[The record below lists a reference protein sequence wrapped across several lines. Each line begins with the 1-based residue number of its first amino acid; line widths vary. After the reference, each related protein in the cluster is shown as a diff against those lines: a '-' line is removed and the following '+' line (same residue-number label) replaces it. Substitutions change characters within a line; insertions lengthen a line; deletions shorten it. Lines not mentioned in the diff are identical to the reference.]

1 MAVALPPDWEV
12 RLNKLSIKSPFFNRV
27 LGLVFMP
34 FIARSGLKVNYDPAD
49 FYAYLPKKRFNS
61 NWYGTQSGAA
71 ILGNSELAA
80 GAYLFM
86 LTQGEYR
93 MVCTQLDYR
102 FLLPSTDPVIFRV
115 KLDQA
120 ELEEK
125 LAAGGK
131 FMMDLTIKLYRATS
145 RTSTG
150 KRIGSGKIRFKV
162 WPVGE

>member
-1 MAVALPPDWEV
+1 MAVALPPDWEI
-12 RLNKLSIKSPFFNRV
+12 RLNKLSIRSPFFNRV

-34 FIARSGLKVNYDPAD
+34 FIARSGLKVNYDPAN

-93 MVCTQLDYR
+93 MVCTHLDYH
-102 FLLPSTDPVIFRV
+102 FLLPSTDPVTFKV
-115 KLDQA
+115 KLDQDD
-120 ELEEK
+120 LEEK

-145 RTSTG
+145 RTTVG
-150 KRIGSGKIRFKV
+150 KRIGSGKISFKV
-162 WPVGE
+162 WPVGG

>member
-1 MAVALPPDWEV
+1 MPLALPPAWEI
-12 RLNKLSIKSPFFNRV
+12 RLNKLTMKSAVANRV
-27 LGLVFMP
+27 LALIFMP

-49 FYAYLPKKRFNS
+49 FYAYLPKQRFNI
-61 NWYGTQSGAA
+61 NWYGTVSGAS

-86 LTQGEYR
+86 QTQGEYR
-93 MVCTQLDYR
+93 MVCTHLDYH
-102 FLLPSTDPVIFRV
+102 FLLPSTDAVIFKV
-115 KLDQA
+115 DLDQA

-125 LAAGGK
+125 MAAGGK

-145 RTSTG
+145 KINTG
-150 KRIGSGKIRFKV
+150 KRIGSGKISFKV